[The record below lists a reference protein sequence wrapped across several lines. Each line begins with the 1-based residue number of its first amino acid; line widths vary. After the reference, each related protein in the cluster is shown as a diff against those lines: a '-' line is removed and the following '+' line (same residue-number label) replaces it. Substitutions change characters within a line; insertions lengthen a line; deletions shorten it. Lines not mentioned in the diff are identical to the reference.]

1 MSDEFQQKVD
11 EIEQKYR
18 PELDQ
23 IEAEGHDLSEDA
35 KDPNAVGAVI
45 GIDFDVEM
53 KEKALSFDLPTVTM
67 RNRELSLHLPVIKKN
82 RQRIV
87 FDIPTMTM
95 ETYCAFKRP
104 VVRWPRVKMECVYL
118 DKPVFRMKRHEI
130 IYDLP
135 SVTMER
141 KSFTL
146 KVPEFGSKTHTI
158 ILKIPQFT
166 VKNFR
171 VETEKLQR
179 RGEELR
185 ERGEAIAKRMEA
197 EVQALITTFFGAAST
212 GQIGIR
218 QEVENSYSG
227 AIGQIEGAISEL
239 DAQKVDASKVPA
251 EGGNLNLRKV
261 LVDLI
266 EERDRAIK
274 TINESAANS
283 PSDDLQEAA

>member
-11 EIEQKYR
+11 EVQQKYR

-23 IEAEGHDLSEDA
+23 IEAEGRKLSDDA
-35 KDPNAVGAVI
+35 QDPSVAGAAI

-53 KEKALSFDLPTVTM
+53 KAKEISFNLPTVTM
-67 RNRELSLHLPVIKKN
+67 REREFSLHLPTVKKD

-87 FDIPTMTM
+87 FDVPTVTM

-104 VVRWPRVKMECVYL
+104 VVHWPKIKMECVYL
-118 DKPVFRMKRHEI
+118 DKPVVRMKPHEI

-146 KVPEFGSKTHTI
+146 KVPEFGSKTHRI
-158 ILKIPQFT
+158 VLHLPQFT
-166 VKNFR
+166 ITNVK

-197 EVQALITTFFGAAST
+197 EVQVLIAAFFGSAST
-212 GQIGIR
+212 GQIGVR
-218 QEVENSYSG
+218 QEIENSYSG
-227 AIGQIEGAISEL
+227 AIGQVEGAISEL

-251 EGGNLNLRKV
+251 EGGNVNLRKV

-266 EERDRAIK
+266 DERDGAIK
-274 TINESAANS
+274 ALEEGLGAPRSQE
-283 PSDDLQEAA
+283 LQEAA

>member
-1 MSDEFQQKVD
+1 MSDEFDRKLA

-23 IEAEGHDLSEDA
+23 IEAEGQGLSDDA
-35 KDPNAVGAVI
+35 KDPGAVGPVI
-45 GIDFDVEM
+45 GVDFDVEM
-53 KEKALSFDLPTVTM
+53 KEKTFSLDLPTVAM

-87 FDIPTMTM
+87 FDIPTMEM
-95 ETYCAFKRP
+95 ETYCAFKKP
-104 VVRWPRVKMECVYL
+104 VFRWPKVKMECVYL
-118 DKPVFRMKRHEI
+118 DKPVFRMKKHEI

-158 ILKIPQFT
+158 ILKLPQFT

-179 RGEELR
+179 RGEQLG

-197 EVQALITTFFGAAST
+197 EVQALIATFFGAAST
-212 GQIGIR
+212 GQIGLR

-239 DAQKVDASKVPA
+239 NAQKVDASKIPA
-251 EGGNLNLRKV
+251 EGGNVNLRKV

-266 EERDRAIK
+266 EERDRAVNS
-274 TINESAANS
+274 INESAAAS
-283 PSDDLQEAA
+283 PPDDLQEAA

>member
-1 MSDEFQQKVD
+1 MSDEFQQQVD
-11 EIEQKYR
+11 KIEQKFR

-23 IEAEGHDLSEDA
+23 IEAEGRKISEDA
-35 KDPNAVGAVI
+35 KDPNAVGCAI

-53 KEKALSFDLPTVTM
+53 KEKTLSFDLPTVTM
-67 RNRELSLHLPVIKKN
+67 RNRELSLHLPIIKKN

-104 VVRWPRVKMECVYL
+104 VVRWPKVKMECVYL

-166 VKNFR
+166 VKKVR

-197 EVQALITTFFGAAST
+197 EVQALIATFFGSASID
-212 GQIGIR
+212 QIGVR

-227 AIGQIEGAISEL
+227 AIGQVEGAISEL
-239 DAQKVDASKVPA
+239 DAQKVDASKIPA
-251 EGGNLNLRKV
+251 EGGNVNLRKV

-266 EERDRAIK
+266 EERDRAVK
-274 TINESAANS
+274 TIDEGAAN
-283 PSDDLQEAA
+283 PRSDDLQEAA